1 MQASLVERLL
11 AGDSRAIARAVS
23 IVADEA
29 PGAEALV
36 TEIHRHTGRAYLVG
50 VTGPPGAGKSTLV
63 DRLILAFRKAGKTV
77 GVIAVDPTSPFTG
90 GAILGDRV
98 RMQAH
103 ASDAGVFIRSMATRG
118 ELGGLART
126 TGDAAA
132 VLDAAGLDLI
142 LIETVGVGQA
152 EVAVAALADVCVLVL
167 VPGTGDDVQ
176 AIKAG
181 LMEIADIFVVN
192 KADREGADRLVAAVE
207 AARSLDDRSA
217 RPWTP
222 PVIRTVATD
231 GSGVA
236 DLVAAIDQFRAAT
249 AGEAFQARR
258 RSRAVS
264 RLEGALRHRVL
275 ALAKPDEI
283 HAAARRITELDTDPH
298 AAASE
303 LVSRALVSA
312 MHLAAS
318 GEPLV
323 SGTLDHVGI
332 AVEDA
337 STILALSRR
346 PAGRCGR
353 ACRAHQRTP
362 RARSV
367 RRRRRRL
374 ARVDRA
380 DERHLAD
387 FPVSR
392 EERRRPSP
400 CGVSRRRSRT
410 TMLASLKSRGV
421 RLIDEAPRPGAGGTS
436 VAFVHPSSAGG
447 VLVELVGKESAR
459 ENR

>member
-1 MQASLVERLL
+1 VQTSLVERLL

-29 PGAEALV
+29 PGAEALL

-63 DRLILAFRKAGKTV
+63 DRLIVEFRKAGKTV

-207 AARSLDDRSA
+207 AALSLDDRSA
-217 RPWTP
+217 RSWTP

-236 DLVAAIDQFRAAT
+236 DLAAAIDQFRAAT

-275 ALAKPDEI
+275 ALAKPAEI
-283 HAAARRITELDTDPH
+283 RAAARRITELDTNPH

-303 LVSRALVSA
+303 LVSRALATA
-312 MHLAAS
+312 MHLSAA

-337 STILALSRR
+337 STILAFLAELLGVAAGPVEHISAQHVRVRFVAAGAVSLELIEPTSDTSPISRFLAKR
-346 PAGRCGR
+346 GAGLHHV
-353 ACRAHQRTP
+353 AF
-362 RARSV
+362 
-367 RRRRRRL
+367 
-374 ARVDRA
+374 RVGD
-380 DERHLAD
+380 L
-387 FPVSR
+387 
-392 EERRRPSP
+392 
-400 CGVSRRRSRT
+400 T
-410 TMLASLKSRGV
+410 TTLASLRSHGV
-421 RLIDEAPRPGAGGTS
+421 RLIDEAPRPGAGGRS

-447 VLVELVGKESAR
+447 VLVELVGMESAR

>member
-1 MQASLVERLL
+1 VQTSLVERLL

-29 PGAEALV
+29 PGAEALL

-63 DRLILAFRKAGKTV
+63 DRLIVEFRKAGKTV

-207 AARSLDDRSA
+207 AALSLDDRSA
-217 RPWTP
+217 RSWTP

-236 DLVAAIDQFRAAT
+236 DLAAAIDQFRAAT

-264 RLEGALRHRVL
+264 RLECALRHRVL
-275 ALAKPDEI
+275 ALAKPAEI
-283 HAAARRITELDTDPH
+283 RAAARRITELDTNPH

-303 LVSRALVSA
+303 LVSRALATA
-312 MHLAAS
+312 MHLSAA

-337 STILALSRR
+337 STILAFLAELLGVAAGPVEHISAQHVRVRFVAAGAVSLELIEPTSDTSPISRFLAKR
-346 PAGRCGR
+346 GAGLHHV
-353 ACRAHQRTP
+353 AF
-362 RARSV
+362 
-367 RRRRRRL
+367 
-374 ARVDRA
+374 RVGD
-380 DERHLAD
+380 L
-387 FPVSR
+387 
-392 EERRRPSP
+392 
-400 CGVSRRRSRT
+400 T
-410 TMLASLKSRGV
+410 TTLASLRSHGV
-421 RLIDEAPRPGAGGTS
+421 RLIDEAPRPGAGGRS

-447 VLVELVGKESAR
+447 VLVELVGMESAR